1 MTRTTVSVFINLLI
15 FIHMYSEKDKIIQ
28 SVNTY
33 IEAGDSRNAP
43 QLDAVLH
50 SNFRAVFNQLLG
62 SNEVKIV
69 SKELYLQLIA
79 DGKLGGDTRKLE
91 ILSVDIVE
99 NNATVK
105 VKLIGKTLTF
115 QSFYQLIKVDGN
127 WQLIQDLPYATK
139 N

>member
-1 MTRTTVSVFINLLI
+1 V
-15 FIHMYSEKDKIIQ
+15 
-28 SVNTY
+28 
-33 IEAGDSRNAP
+33 EAGDSRNAV
-43 QLDAVLH
+43 QLHNVLH
-50 SNFRAVFNQLLG
+50 ANFRAVFNQLLG

-69 SKELYLQLIA
+69 SKELYLQLLA
-79 DGKLGGDTRKLE
+79 EGKLGGDTRNLE

-105 VKLIGKTLTF
+105 VKLTGKTLTF

-127 WQLIQDLPYATK
+127 WQLIQDLPYASK

>member
-1 MTRTTVSVFINLLI
+1 
-15 FIHMYSEKDKIIQ
+15 MYSEKDKIIQ
-28 SVNTY
+28 TVKTY
-33 IEAGDSRNAP
+33 IEAGDSRNAA
-43 QLDAVLH
+43 QLDTVLY

-79 DGKLGGDTRKLE
+79 DGKLGGDSRSVE
-91 ILSVDIVE
+91 ILSVDIIE

-105 VKLIGKTLTF
+105 AKLKGKALTF
-115 QSFYQLIKVDGN
+115 ESFYQLIKVNGN

>member
-1 MTRTTVSVFINLLI
+1 MIRTSFLIFTNLLI
-15 FIHMYSEKDKIIQ
+15 LINMYSEKDKIIQ
-28 SVNTY
+28 SVKTY
-33 IEAGDSRNAP
+33 IAAGDSRNAA
-43 QLDAVLH
+43 QLDTVLY

-79 DGKLGGDTRKLE
+79 DGKLGGDSRSVD
-91 ILSVDIVE
+91 ILAVDIVE

-105 VKLIGKTLTF
+105 AKLKGETLTF
-115 QSFYQLIKVDGN
+115 ESFYQLIKVNGS
-127 WQLIQDLPYATK
+127 WQLIQDLPFATK